1 MGRLYIEVR
10 ICCVESERLIL
21 VQPVSVAVS
30 VPVPVPV
37 PVAVSVPVPVPVPVH
52 LLTPVTA
59 CTVLV
64 FISCKPLFV
73 LTQQLC
79 EDDNS
84 SRYTCGR
91 CG

>member
-21 VQPVSVAVS
+21 VQPVS
-30 VPVPVPV
+30 
-37 PVAVSVPVPVPVPVH
+37 VAVSVPVPVPVPVH